1 MGWDQSESGYGLW
14 SLGKGPPQQMR
25 ACGGYGPGEWYGPGR
40 GYGPDGGHMEGMDQV
55 GGMDQVEA
63 MAHTTLGSWFPKTD
77 QVLYILP
84 NPQSFPK
91 YLGKILLSSTWTSPT
106 FEIFLLFKL
115 VLKYIVLN
123 FSRASVLNKLRPW
136 IHLPFTSCI
145 SWVYYAWP
153 SIWQNASSDAEI
165 WASAYSFTSPSFRSS
180 SYWVHAK
187 ASHHYWLYFTNE
199 MTELRINNLLSVIQ
213 LVNDGAEV
221 QIRVIWVQ
229 RSTSEQHTLL
239 FTLCAG

>member
-1 MGWDQSESGYGLW
+1 
-14 SLGKGPPQQMR
+14 
-25 ACGGYGPGEWYGPGR
+25 
-40 GYGPDGGHMEGMDQV
+40 MDQV
-55 GGMDQVEA
+55 GGMDQAEDMDQVGDMDTWKVWTRWGVWTRLRPWHIQPWEVDF
-63 MAHTTLGSWFPKTD
+63 LRLKESYFQVFD

-136 IHLPFTSCI
+136 IRLSFTSCI

-153 SIWQNASSDAEI
+153 FIWQNASSDAEI
-165 WASAYSFTSPSFRSS
+165 WASVYSFTSPSFRSS